1 MVLALKYTV
10 SDIGVQH
17 ATSAF
22 LPLCTAIAKQD
33 GAGVGVIVGVGVGV
47 TVGVGVGGTGV
58 LVGVGVGVGGI
69 GVEVGVGVGV
79 GVRVGVGVAVG
90 QGPNC
95 DIAPSVPNWNTLPA
109 PSWNHLL
116 DEVYNVVKLELVY
129 RTFPSKKAL
138 YKVA

>member
-1 MVLALKYTV
+1 MKYAVVVL
-10 SDIGVQH
+10 GVQH
-17 ATSAF
+17 APKAVVLSNTV
-22 LPLCTAIAKQD
+22 TAKQD

-58 LVGVGVGVGGI
+58 LVGVGVGVGGT